1 MQKVVGVL
9 ALLLLI
15 CLFNGVP
22 SSYSAE
28 GGEGVFMEKCGSC
41 HGTIGEAPSFSPVKY
56 ASTQWK
62 RFFERNKHA
71 RKKDISNQ
79 ISASDMLIVKD
90 YLITHAAD
98 SDLPIAAGLR

>member
-1 MQKVVGVL
+1 MVRIICIFAV
-9 ALLLLI
+9 LLLL

-22 SSYSAE
+22 FSYSAE
-28 GGEGVFMEKCGSC
+28 GEEVFNAKCGSC

-56 ASTQWK
+56 ASTQWEW
-62 RFFERNKHA
+62 FFERNKHA
-71 RKKDISNQ
+71 RKRDISNE
-79 ISASDMLIVKD
+79 ISTSDMALVKD

>member
-1 MQKVVGVL
+1 MRKLICVL

-15 CLFNGVP
+15 CLFNEVP
-22 SSYSAE
+22 VSYSA
-28 GGEGVFMEKCGSC
+28 GGEDVFMTKCGAC
-41 HGTIGEAPSFSPVKY
+41 HGISGEAPSFSPVKY

-62 RFFERNKHA
+62 RFFERDKHA
-71 RKKDISNQ
+71 RKKDISNE
-79 ISASDMLIVKD
+79 ISASDMLIIKD

>member
-1 MQKVVGVL
+1 MVRIICIFAV
-9 ALLLLI
+9 LLLF

-22 SSYSAE
+22 SSYSAD
-28 GGEGVFMEKCGSC
+28 GGEVFNAKCGSC
-41 HGTIGEAPSFSPVKY
+41 HGIAGEAPSFSPVKY

-90 YLITHAAD
+90 YLIMHAAD